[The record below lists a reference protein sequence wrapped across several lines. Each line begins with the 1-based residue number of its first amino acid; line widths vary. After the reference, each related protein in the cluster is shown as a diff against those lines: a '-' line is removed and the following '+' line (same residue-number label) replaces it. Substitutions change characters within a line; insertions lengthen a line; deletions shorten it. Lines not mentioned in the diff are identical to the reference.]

1 MQNDK
6 SEKPPSKFLEVCNRG
21 GFDDETGVSSRFGT
35 RVISQMDQGKSEAV
49 LMIWN
54 ELTENE
60 KTYWMEM
67 SNPYCAPIKWDNKP
81 SFLLIICS

>member
-1 MQNDK
+1 MQNDQ

-21 GFDDETGVSSRFGT
+21 GFDDETGVASRFGT

-54 ELTENE
+54 E
-60 KTYWMEM
+60 
-67 SNPYCAPIKWDNKP
+67 
-81 SFLLIICS
+81 F